1 MSFGKKPL
9 LSIRTLTWE
18 ENHEKGFKF
27 QVSENGKNFKLL
39 LRSGDVCMLLCY
51 LNVP

>member
-18 ENHEKGFKF
+18 ENHAKGFKF
-27 QVSENGKNFKLL
+27 QGNENGKLEVLFY
-39 LRSGDVCMLLCY
+39 SPMMTACFSVA
-51 LNVP
+51 